1 MVLLDATADVDG
13 INELCSW
20 RRPVEIPQATY
31 ERLEIVHVP
40 SVAEGTLKRWL
51 QKDEH
56 QREYVRHIL
65 ETVRSHVAP
74 GQKALL
80 VCKLDVVDARR
91 EIEGW
96 SANVKLFLTAANR
109 EFSWDFEG
117 RLLSLTW
124 WGGYGVG
131 ANHWKEAD
139 AVLLFDDF
147 HLPQHTN
154 IALTQ
159 GVKRAFASQA
169 PLADMTTPNSLAKEV
184 RLIRDGHLLRWIK
197 QMALRGKSRLP
208 IWTARQYASMARHG
222 ASRMLATPAF

>member
-159 GVKRAFASQA
+159 GVKRALASQA